1 MVTEIEVPRQIRRA
15 RDFLWTASQCEF
27 QAFAERR
34 FFFGCR
40 HGAIVHFGRHAP
52 GNRSGEMYPA
62 GVAAHDDARTNRP
75 VPPRPGHPTDFN
87 RRAHLRH

>member
-15 RDFLWTASQCEF
+15 RDFMRAASQCEF

-52 GNRSGEMYPA
+52 GNRLGEMYPA
-62 GVAAHDDARTNRP
+62 GWSAATA
-75 VPPRPGHPTDFN
+75 
-87 RRAHLRH
+87 RRATVAYAVERGWGRAM